1 MKQTFI
7 VYDSNT
13 GFIKSVHHNKQELV
27 EFLLQEGESYLAY
40 EGDVENCRVVNKE
53 VVLRPQEDL
62 DAEELNRAWFNFRG
76 NRNYLLSECDWTQ
89 VPDAPVDAA
98 AWATY
103 RQQLRDLPANTT
115 DPRNVVWPEPPS

>member
-1 MKQTFI
+1 MIRAVIYEVSSGNIRSCFKGAERNLSLN
-7 VYDSNT
+7 VP
-13 GFIKSVHHNKQELV
+13 
-27 EFLLQEGESYLAY
+27 EGHDYLIS
-40 EGDVENCRVVNKE
+40 EENVENKIVVGGVLTSLPSEVIEQKKISRSWHNLRKE
-53 VVLRPQEDL
+53 
-62 DAEELNRAWFNFRG
+62 
-76 NRNYLLSECDWTQ
+76 RNYLLSECDWTQ